1 MTGGVVDVH
10 TERLKVAEFNLSAP
24 QRSQER
30 EAQIPVRQDRVGPAR
45 TLDGGWS
52 PGESRFDQARMC
64 TTHRRRE
71 STGARGASDG
81 RGARLERR
89 GDRRVSGERR

>member
-30 EAQIPVRQDRVGPAR
+30 EAQIPVRQDRFGPAR
-45 TLDGGWS
+45 TLDGG
-52 PGESRFDQARMC
+52 
-64 TTHRRRE
+64 
-71 STGARGASDG
+71 
-81 RGARLERR
+81 
-89 GDRRVSGERR
+89 